1 MARREWRTAGVES
14 GPKSSIVNV
23 VEQGKAVSL
32 ARPRDRA
39 DLTARRVRRNSIGK
53 TEKAKARGNARDKP
67 TSVGSEMA
75 GKHLE
80 PLFIEKANDDR
91 RPSVDASQSCSPK
104 EHSVVAAGCRYGQA
118 GFRPRGSA
126 PSRLAL

>member
-1 MARREWRTAGVES
+1 MARREGRTAGVES
-14 GPKSSIVNV
+14 GPKSSLVNV
-23 VEQGKAVSL
+23 VEHGKAVSL

-39 DLTARRVRRNSIGK
+39 DLTARRVRRNRIGK

-80 PLFIEKANDDR
+80 PRFIEKANDDR
-91 RPSVDASQSCSPK
+91 RPSVDASRSCRFK
-104 EHSVVAAGCRYGQA
+104 GAQRKAAAGQYCQVV
-118 GFRPRGSA
+118 
-126 PSRLAL
+126 